1 MATVFR
7 RSGKEFNKNWHITQG
22 DFDVIVKCESHT
34 DEIIAAL
41 GEAVGR
47 AAKAIGLQAES
58 YAKEN
63 ETRVDTG
70 RLRNSITNYVESEKD
85 IYIGTNVEY
94 APYHELGTSTGI
106 PALHFLK
113 NAAEGH
119 TDEYKGILESSLK
132 NN

>member
-1 MATVFR
+1 MKTVL
-7 RSGKEFNKNWHITQG
+7 TQG
-22 DFDVIVKCESHT
+22 DIDVIVKCESHT
-34 DEIIAAL
+34 DEVIAAL

-47 AAKAIGLQAES
+47 AAKAIGIQAEN
-58 YAKEN
+58 YAKQN
-63 ETRVDTG
+63 EIRVDTG

-106 PALHFLK
+106 QPLHFLK

-119 TDEYKGILESSLK
+119 TEEYKEILESSLK
-132 NN
+132 NS

>member
-1 MATVFR
+1 MKTVLKQ
-7 RSGKEFNKNWHITQG
+7 SDI
-22 DFDVIVKCESHT
+22 DVIIKCESHT
-34 DEIIAAL
+34 DEVIAAL

-47 AAKAIGLQAES
+47 AAKAIGMQAEN
-58 YAKEN
+58 YAKQN

-106 PALHFLK
+106 QPLHFLK

-119 TDEYKGILESSLK
+119 TGEYKEILESSLK
-132 NN
+132 NS